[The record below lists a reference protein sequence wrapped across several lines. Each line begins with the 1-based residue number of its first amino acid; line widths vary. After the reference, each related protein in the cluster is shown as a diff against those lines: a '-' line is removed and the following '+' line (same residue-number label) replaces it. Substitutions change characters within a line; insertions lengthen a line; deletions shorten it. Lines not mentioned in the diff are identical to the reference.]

1 MESSTSV
8 SIGGRLNLVNS
19 VLTVIPT
26 YWMSILDSQVKKL
39 TDLEE
44 IFYSLVQ
51 IFDRAVGWFVVR
63 IYVVLVIKRVGVF

>member
-1 MESSTSV
+1 
-8 SIGGRLNLVNS
+8 
-19 VLTVIPT
+19 
-26 YWMSILDSQVKKL
+26 MSILDYQVKKL

-51 IFDRAVGWFVVR
+51 IFDRVVGWFVVR

>member
-1 MESSTSV
+1 M

-26 YWMSILDSQVKKL
+26 YWMSILDYQVKKL

-51 IFDRAVGWFVVR
+51 IFDRVVGWFVVR

>member
-26 YWMSILDSQVKKL
+26 YWMSILDYQVKKL

-51 IFDRAVGWFVVR
+51 IFDRVVGWFVVR